1 MKNYL
6 VSAIREFIDQ
16 EENKARKIGDEF
28 YCTKE
33 RYEYLKLKNA
43 VLLVESPETKIEEP
57 KIVKEEKK
65 IEVIKKEV
73 KKPIKK
79 TKKTSKK

>member
-6 VSAIREFIDQ
+6 VSATREFTDK

-57 KIVKEEKK
+57 KVVKQEEK
-65 IEVIKKEV
+65 IEV